1 MKWFIR
7 TTRYAIKAGL
17 FTVSFQKELVSVEL
31 EYQTGGVMSGLM
43 APGLEIENIIACSVI
58 LIVLV
63 IISSRHNVLDKAGII
78 AAILLGSVV
87 GFLGHWTW
95 LGILLGFLASS
106 HKVTKWRFDEKA
118 EKGLCE
124 SKDGH
129 RSWGNVIANGGLPG
143 IAAIFSFM
151 NADWDNG
158 IWLFSA
164 AVAVAT
170 ADTFASEIGCLDDR
184 VRMLTTMKP
193 CEAGLNGG
201 FSPNGQKAAAAGSLA
216 IAALT
221 TCAWLLSGGGAVEG
235 LILATVVA
243 IIGWLGCQ
251 VDSLLGALLEN
262 RGLMTKGT
270 VNAAAI
276 TWGIAM
282 MYLYLGLN
290 WL

>member
-1 MKWFIR
+1 
-7 TTRYAIKAGL
+7 
-17 FTVSFQKELVSVEL
+17 
-31 EYQTGGVMSGLM
+31 MSGLM
-43 APGLEIENIIACSVI
+43 TPGLEIENIIACSVI

-78 AAILLGSVV
+78 AAIVLGSVV

-106 HKVTKWRFDEKA
+106 HKVTTWRFDEKA

-151 NADWDNG
+151 NADWENG

-201 FSPNGQKAAAAGSLA
+201 FSPNGQKAAAVGSLA

-251 VDSLLGALLEN
+251 VDSLLGAVLEN